1 MKLITFGALACLF
14 VFACLGRA
22 QETSVWEVG
31 MQALPASAANPCSD
45 AGGSSPRCGK
55 TLHLNSM
62 VLVNP
67 TAAAIT
73 VILADSSTNCGGSGC
88 TLFYASVG
96 AFTTYSVDL
105 HGERATLGVFWSGSA
120 TGVQVWLAGN

>member
-1 MKLITFGALACLF
+1 
-14 VFACLGRA
+14 
-22 QETSVWEVG
+22 
-31 MQALPASAANPCSD
+31 MQPLPAVAANPCSD
-45 AGGSSPRCGK
+45 AGVGPRCAK
-55 TLHLNSM
+55 TLHLNSL
-62 VLVNP
+62 VLINT

-73 VILADSSTNCGGSGC
+73 AILTDGSTNCGGAAC

-105 HGERATLGVFWSGSA
+105 HGERATLGVLWSGSA